1 MKGLSISNFLLRET
15 ACFKQNITNS
25 NGTGFNPIKMS
36 LFVFIRQTKNTSRTS
51 KVEVCFDSI
60 ETRLVKP
67 EITDFRANCFMSGLS
82 VIGYTVQ

>member
-1 MKGLSISNFLLRET
+1 M
-15 ACFKQNITNS
+15 
-25 NGTGFNPIKMS
+25 
-36 LFVFIRQTKNTSRTS
+36 FIRQTKNTSRTS